1 MDRSTITEAHTRVSA
16 QAFKLINKSGD
27 GVIKH
32 HEFVEAFTQPRVA
45 EQIFNVT
52 GHQIHAD
59 FTEQQVDWLFDQ
71 ADVDGSGTVELNEF
85 ERLWEDLNGI
95 SLDPSA
101 YSRPANYKPRSSSLN
116 FRRLS
121 LMPNASQVLASV
133 KSVAF
138 ASGRS
143 KLVREAGK
151 SPEVGSPPEHMIG
164 GKRRKS
170 VIDRL

>member
-1 MDRSTITEAHTRVSA
+1 MGVDIHVLVDDPKVDRSTITEAHTRVSA

-121 LMPNASQVLASV
+121 LMPNASQVWFKHKRMRFPAPLEN
-133 KSVAF
+133 
-138 ASGRS
+138 R
-143 KLVREAGK
+143 VRETL
-151 SPEVGSPPEHMIG
+151 
-164 GKRRKS
+164 RRRMGL
-170 VIDRL
+170 V